1 MSRLSNVSRMWK
13 KKTPKPHKAKKR
25 VYYTIFAI
33 LMFCTYLTV
42 QIAFFDLC
50 ALNPIAALGI
60 ACFKA
65 TIVILFFM
73 HVKYSTR
80 LTWAVVLGSIFWF
93 GILIA
98 LTMSDYLTRVW
109 RTFG

>member
-1 MSRLSNVSRMWK
+1 MSAHILPKRL
-13 KKTPKPHKAKKR
+13 
-25 VYYTIFAI
+25 YYTIFAI

-42 QIAFFDLC
+42 QIAFFDLGP
-50 ALNPIAALGI
+50 LNTIAAIGI

-109 RTFG
+109 RHYG

>member
-1 MSRLSNVSRMWK
+1 MSAHIL
-13 KKTPKPHKAKKR
+13 PKR

-42 QIAFFDLC
+42 QIAFFDLGP
-50 ALNPIAALGI
+50 LNTIAALGI

-80 LTWAVVLGSIFWF
+80 LTWAVVVGSVFWF
-93 GILIA
+93 AIMIA
-98 LTMSDYLTRVW
+98 LTMSDYLTRAW

>member
-1 MSRLSNVSRMWK
+1 MAHIL
-13 KKTPKPHKAKKR
+13 PKR

-42 QIAFFDLC
+42 QIAFFDLGV
-50 ALNPIAALGI
+50 LNTIAALGI
-60 ACFKA
+60 AVFKA
-65 TIVILFFM
+65 TLVALFFM
-73 HVKYSTR
+73 HLKYSPR

-98 LTMSDYLTRVW
+98 LTMSDYLTRAW
-109 RTFG
+109 RTYG

>member
-1 MSRLSNVSRMWK
+1 MSAHIL
-13 KKTPKPHKAKKR
+13 PKR
-25 VYYTIFAI
+25 IYYTIFEI

-42 QIAFFDLC
+42 QIAFFDL
-50 ALNPIAALGI
+50 APLNTIAAIGI

-65 TIVILFFM
+65 TIVVLFFM

>member
-1 MSRLSNVSRMWK
+1 MAAHVLPR
-13 KKTPKPHKAKKR
+13 R

-42 QIAFFDLC
+42 QIAFFDLGR
-50 ALNPIAALGI
+50 LNAIAALAI
-60 ACFKA
+60 AAFKA

-93 GILIA
+93 GILVA
-98 LTMSDYLTRVW
+98 LTMSDYLTRPW
-109 RTFG
+109 RMFG